1 MKILFRKLIIVV
13 SSGFLAIFGFA
24 YYHQYFKWRDCFND
38 LGRCYDSDTATVYL
52 EQSGI
57 VWLSLALIAA
67 AVGFFHIWR
76 LKVAKL

>member
-1 MKILFRKLIIVV
+1 MKILFRKLIIVA
-13 SSGFLAIFGFA
+13 SSGFSAIFGFA

-57 VWLSLALIAA
+57 VWLSFALIAA
-67 AVGFFHIWR
+67 AVGLFHIWR